1 MRVSRFARVASA
13 TIELSAPSRFNRRC
27 RDGVCSCPSDRGLK
41 PTAKFRRR
49 YAADESCQVLQKVG
63 ERLILDTHLQ
73 TAVNEAFGQNLIL
86 MTSSSWRASY
96 VFCVYVPHVLVE
108 FVCVSNNRPTFRFS
122 VGLSFI
128 VAGSAV
134 APKEV
139 LSPGLN
145 CVLLNRFV
153 ACAARLT
160 ETRSH
165 ILKDFSSDMFTFQ
178 VALLRMSP
186 KVAADAPYQK

>member
-1 MRVSRFARVASA
+1 AWTRHLRVFHSKGQAR
-13 TIELSAPSRFNRRC
+13 LN
-27 RDGVCSCPSDRGLK
+27 G
-41 PTAKFRRR
+41 
-49 YAADESCQVLQKVG
+49 
-63 ERLILDTHLQ
+63 
-73 TAVNEAFGQNLIL
+73 AFGQNLTL

-96 VFCVYVPHVLVE
+96 VFCVYEPHV
-108 FVCVSNNRPTFRFS
+108 FDVSSNWPTFRFS

-128 VAGSAV
+128 VAGSTV

-160 ETRSH
+160 EYRSR
-165 ILKDFSSDMFTFQ
+165 ILKDFSIDIFTFQ
-178 VALLRMSP
+178 MALLRISP
-186 KVAADAPYQK
+186 KVAADVPYQKRSGTTVPFGVITVRPAKAS